1 MCREF
6 RSKGYCV
13 YLHTDSST
21 KVNYGCIVFEL
32 FLSSVRRHFT
42 RSTLIILLDARIE
55 SLGRNVCSLERYWS
69 RFLREWNATP
79 YTMFVEN
86 ANSSNNK
93 LRYQKHENNFT
104 RNGLFYF
111 RYKKIISSRSRKNS
125 RIEILRRENKLRSIV
140 PHTRGK
146 FSLKIKSSWNV
157 QIFLLRL
164 EKKLNRSK
172 C

>member
-1 MCREF
+1 
-6 RSKGYCV
+6 
-13 YLHTDSST
+13 
-21 KVNYGCIVFEL
+21 
-32 FLSSVRRHFT
+32 
-42 RSTLIILLDARIE
+42 
-55 SLGRNVCSLERYWS
+55 
-69 RFLREWNATP
+69 
-79 YTMFVEN
+79 MFVEN

-125 RIEILRRENKLRSIV
+125 RIEILRRENKLRSICSAYA
-140 PHTRGK
+140 RK
-146 FSLKIKSSWNV
+146 IFAKNQIFLKQM